1 MENNRPEYLY
11 RGMCI
16 RYDELKD
23 FIFSG
28 IDMELPY
35 QPYIDEQ
42 GKETVHD
49 GNEYGIY
56 MSDNPKVAE
65 YAYGNATN
73 KGDGTY
79 IEPRISIGNR
89 GTEFIK
95 IPAIGVCYKISTQG
109 LDIRKPWISSALQGV
124 YNNGLKGDEW
134 ITNKIPAENYEIMSV
149 QIGKDLLHDEQYIDL
164 NDIENIKE
172 KTTQI
177 LEQRKARLELFAQEM
192 SKIPEQQRKEFGL
205 GHLEIFKE
213 IYGENGFYYMENI
226 DEIDTSSNIGMIRF
240 LMANVYKNN
249 AESID
254 FGTLLYLQDIK
265 EKAEFMQ
272 KKGKELD
279 LKEYFA
285 NNEKILEI
293 MEQSENEK
301 TNLNGKFSTVAVK
314 QNQTVDS
321 KKEHNKNEDTQ
332 NYVDEKDSDVV
343 DYYEKY
349 GIDRDEKWETI
360 KEKLKKEQKKW
371 MKRSSS
377 TNEKEVLDEVFQQI
391 DEISEVLALF
401 KPGNEEKRKQYDAKL
416 DEQKQRQV
424 SDDNVKEEKSKIG
437 LEGIGVS
444 IRNNPTSLEHL
455 REIQQQMASQI
466 KTREKNRNSMQP
478 KSTNQTEIDDIEK

>member
-1 MENNRPEYLY
+1 
-11 RGMCI
+11 
-16 RYDELKD
+16 
-23 FIFSG
+23 
-28 IDMELPY
+28 
-35 QPYIDEQ
+35 
-42 GKETVHD
+42 
-49 GNEYGIY
+49 
-56 MSDNPKVAE
+56 
-65 YAYGNATN
+65 
-73 KGDGTY
+73 
-79 IEPRISIGNR
+79 
-89 GTEFIK
+89 
-95 IPAIGVCYKISTQG
+95 
-109 LDIRKPWISSALQGV
+109 
-124 YNNGLKGDEW
+124 
-134 ITNKIPAENYEIMSV
+134 
-149 QIGKDLLHDEQYIDL
+149 
-164 NDIENIKE
+164 
-172 KTTQI
+172 
-177 LEQRKARLELFAQEM
+177 
-192 SKIPEQQRKEFGL
+192 
-205 GHLEIFKE
+205 
-213 IYGENGFYYMENI
+213 
-226 DEIDTSSNIGMIRF
+226 
-240 LMANVYKNN
+240 
-249 AESID
+249 
-254 FGTLLYLQDIK
+254 
-265 EKAEFMQ
+265 
-272 KKGKELD
+272 
-279 LKEYFA
+279 
-285 NNEKILEI
+285 